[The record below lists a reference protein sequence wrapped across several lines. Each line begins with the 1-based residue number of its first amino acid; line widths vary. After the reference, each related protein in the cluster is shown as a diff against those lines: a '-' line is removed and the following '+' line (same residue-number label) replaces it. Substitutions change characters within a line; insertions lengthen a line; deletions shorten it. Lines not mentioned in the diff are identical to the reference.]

1 MKKVIFYI
9 SLILILAV
17 SSCKKDNNPIPPE
30 DQPQASITLEDV
42 NCTEVWLKL
51 TTANISL
58 PAEVRLM
65 QDNTVAQTISLSNSD
80 TILYVDSLLPN
91 KTYTFTSRVTG
102 VSEPATSC
110 Q

>member
-1 MKKVIFYI
+1 MKFFLTAA
-9 SLILILAV
+9 LILTFVV
-17 SSCKKDNNPIPPE
+17 SSCQKDNNPLPPE
-30 DQPQASITLEDV
+30 DQPQASLSLEDV
-42 NCTEVWLKL
+42 SCTEAWMKL

-65 QDNTVAQTISLSNSD
+65 KDNTVAQTISLSNSD